1 MSPVEAF
8 DDLAPRLRRWPD
20 VEAHDLVAA
29 DASDRLILAEADPA
43 GDVVVIG
50 DRYGALTLALCAAD
64 PARRVRVHQDPLTGE
79 RALAANADR
88 VGIDIAGRVTW
99 HDLGP
104 SLVEGASTV
113 LLQLP
118 RGLDAL
124 DEIASVVARHADP
137 SVRLV
142 AGGRVKHMTLSMN
155 DVLARHF
162 GDVRA
167 SRGVQKSRVLHAG
180 APRADGGSAWPVSQ
194 RHDDVG
200 LTLCAHGAAFAGA
213 SLDIGTRFLLAQL
226 HEIPA
231 VAHAID
237 LGCGTGAIAAAYA
250 LAHPE
255 SRVIASDRSA
265 AAVASARGT
274 MRANGVADRV
284 DVVRDEALAGQPDA
298 SADLVLLNPPF
309 HSGSAVTT
317 ALAPRLFSDAA
328 RVLRP
333 GGELWAVWNSH
344 LRYRAALERLV
355 GHTRQIARDRTFT
368 VTASRRR

>member
-1 MSPVEAF
+1 
-8 DDLAPRLRRWPD
+8 
-20 VEAHDLVAA
+20 
-29 DASDRLILAEADPA
+29 
-43 GDVVVIG
+43 
-50 DRYGALTLALCAAD
+50 
-64 PARRVRVHQDPLTGE
+64 RRVRVHQDPLTGE

-142 AGGRVKHMTLSMN
+142 AGGRVKHRTLSMN

-213 SLDIGTRFLLAQL
+213 SLDIGTRFLLAQR

-265 AAVASARGT
+265 AAVASA
-274 MRANGVADRV
+274 
-284 DVVRDEALAGQPDA
+284 
-298 SADLVLLNPPF
+298 
-309 HSGSAVTT
+309 
-317 ALAPRLFSDAA
+317 
-328 RVLRP
+328 
-333 GGELWAVWNSH
+333 
-344 LRYRAALERLV
+344 
-355 GHTRQIARDRTFT
+355 
-368 VTASRRR
+368 